1 MIRAPEEPGRVA
13 LKFPVYVPSA
23 SRIVSPGETVVSADL
38 SWAAVLTSMTAAF
51 AVPAPAR
58 VRPPAVRAAASR
70 TVRGSG
76 CAWGCLPVGVSGCS
90 RAESG
95 YTLAWFLYMNVRR
108 VSEPVAR

>member
-1 MIRAPEEPGRVA
+1 MA

-76 CAWGCLPVGVSGCS
+76 CAWGVPS
-90 RAESG
+90 RRSVRMSSCESG

-108 VSEPVAR
+108 VSERVAQ